1 MRKLAVLL
9 LVCAGLSAPRVEAA
23 ASPEKP
29 KSHGNSLSGTI
40 ARVDTQANTFVVRAA
55 TGTETTLVRTKATR
69 IQGPGLSPGDHVAV
83 RWLEKDGR
91 KIATSVR
98 VEAPVLAATTPTA
111 SAGTR

>member
-1 MRKLAVLL
+1 MRKLAALLL
-9 LVCAGLSAPRVEAA
+9 LVAGLSAAAVEAA
-23 ASPEKP
+23 SAPEKP

-40 ARVDTQANTFVVRAA
+40 ARVDAKANTFVVRVTSGA
-55 TGTETTLVRTKATR
+55 ETTLVRTKATR
-69 IQGPGLSPGDHVAV
+69 VQGAGLSPGDRVAV

-98 VEAPVLAATTPTA
+98 VETAALAAATPTA

>member
-1 MRKLAVLL
+1 LL
-9 LVCAGLSAPRVEAA
+9 LLFAAALSAGVARGAA
-23 ASPEKP
+23 APEKP
-29 KSHGNSLSGTI
+29 KSHGNSLAGTI
-40 ARVDTQANTFVVRAA
+40 TRVDGQAGTFLVRGA
-55 TGTETTLVRTKATR
+55 TGVETTLVRTKATR